1 MRKLD
6 AKHEFIQQNVPISSL
21 AWLRV
26 GGPIE
31 YLATPRSEE
40 ELVAALQMCREDGV
54 DARPLGDGA
63 SVIAAEPGAPG
74 LAVKLSEPAF
84 TEIRFESTRVVAGAG
99 VKLGKLATATASAG
113 LGGLEG
119 LVAIPGTV
127 GAAAVANVS
136 TSSATVGQWIESAR
150 VATYAGEIF
159 DVSKDELVFE
169 RGGSNLENVIVLS
182 VTFQLEPDDPKS
194 LAKRLQKTWIVR
206 KKDMPELESGGMA
219 RMFKDPQGQRADE
232 LIAEG
237 GFAGT
242 RIGGAAVCESFP
254 NLILTS
260 DGCACDDVKRLL
272 TLIETQTNERFHVKL
287 ERELKFW

>member
-63 SVIAAEPGAPG
+63 SVIASEPGAPG

-99 VKLGKLATATASAG
+99 VKLG
-113 LGGLEG
+113 
-119 LVAIPGTV
+119 
-127 GAAAVANVS
+127 
-136 TSSATVGQWIESAR
+136 
-150 VATYAGEIF
+150 
-159 DVSKDELVFE
+159 
-169 RGGSNLENVIVLS
+169 
-182 VTFQLEPDDPKS
+182 
-194 LAKRLQKTWIVR
+194 
-206 KKDMPELESGGMA
+206 
-219 RMFKDPQGQRADE
+219 
-232 LIAEG
+232 
-237 GFAGT
+237 
-242 RIGGAAVCESFP
+242 
-254 NLILTS
+254 
-260 DGCACDDVKRLL
+260 
-272 TLIETQTNERFHVKL
+272 
-287 ERELKFW
+287 